1 MTCSHCG
8 GDNPPDALFCRQ
20 CGRPLARSIEGSAY
34 RPFERQ
40 TAELVPRDVGQLVS
54 ETINIYQRD
63 FRAFLLIAS
72 VPQVPLLL
80 SVVTP
85 FWLSVLLSLVGA
97 AIYFLANG
105 AIIHAVSQRYLVREI
120 DVGTCVQRVLEKPAT
135 ILITYILVSLALIG
149 AGILAAFIIGIP
161 IFFYLLVSWFF
172 AGQVIMIEHKGS
184 FDALERSRAL
194 VTGTWWRVFGIGAA
208 FVLVVLGAVLA
219 TTIVLVLV
227 SLGST
232 PLAIILQAIAHAMIF
247 PILPIGATLVYLDL
261 RVRKENY
268 TLDAFRADVGL

>member
-1 MTCSHCG
+1 MTCSVCG

-20 CGRPLARSIEGSAY
+20 CGRPLARSIEPSAY
-34 RPFERQ
+34 RPFEHQ
-40 TAELVPRDVGQLVS
+40 TAELAPRDVGQLVS
-54 ETINIYQRD
+54 ETINIYRRD
-63 FRAFLLIAS
+63 FRAFLLIVS

-120 DVGTCVQRVLEKPAT
+120 DVGACVQRVLEKPAT
-135 ILITYILVSLALIG
+135 ILITYILISLALIG

-172 AGQVIMIEHKGS
+172 AGQAIMIDHKGPT
-184 FDALERSRAL
+184 DALERSRAL
-194 VTGTWWRVFGIGAA
+194 VIGTWWRVFGIVVV
-208 FVLVVLGAVLA
+208 FVLVILAAVVAASLVIASVSIGNSSLVTVLEAVTGAL
-219 TTIVLVLV
+219 
-227 SLGST
+227 
-232 PLAIILQAIAHAMIF
+232 IF

>member
-8 GDNPPDALFCRQ
+8 GDNPPDTLFCRQ
-20 CGRPLARSIEGSAY
+20 CGRPLARSIEPSAY

-40 TAELVPRDVGQLVS
+40 AAELAPRDVGQLVS

-63 FRAFLLIAS
+63 FRAFLFIAS

-85 FWLSVLLSLVGA
+85 FWLSVLLSLIGA

-105 AIIHAVSQRYLVREI
+105 AIIHAVSQWYLVREI
-120 DVGTCVQRVLEKPAT
+120 DVGKCVDRVLEKPAT

-149 AGILAAFIIGIP
+149 AGLLSAFIIGIP

-172 AGQVIMIEHKGS
+172 AGQAIMLEDKGPI
-184 FDALERSRAL
+184 DALERSRAL
-194 VTGTWWRVFGIGAA
+194 VTGTWWRVFGIGVV

-219 TTIVLVLV
+219 TTVVLILV

-247 PILPIGATLVYLDL
+247 PIVPIGATLVYLDL

-268 TLDAFRADVGL
+268 TLDAFRAEVGL